1 MAKPTSHPKLASSS
15 STSSS
20 TNPHSSSRHRS
31 DRTDRSISAT
41 ERVSFPGVVRSSS
54 SSGAMPSAQRVN
66 SSSSNNNLNAVPGSG
81 GQQQRSSSHSSHD
94 SANYSRSDP
103 NKVRNNT
110 MPHPHSSVAGQ
121 SSHQRNNSSSASS
134 SSVNKLD
141 QRHPQSREQKMS
153 GNEAAHK
160 SMSKSAQGQQ
170 QPSSQNSNVMYPAVN
185 SSELNRNTSTRHPQ
199 ALAHSQTTKYNSHTP
214 GKLPELSKMG
224 RTSHNLSSADQTSVQ
239 SQQQLPPPP
248 TKRPSTID
256 SSSFRLTDDLTNI
269 KSLDNL
275 DLLSTSPPRQLLST
289 QNAKAPSIFSPEWNE
304 KPAGSN
310 GNGDEISSPIK
321 QEQKPLISSDLIG
334 KMDNRAEH
342 YTMSGS
348 QMGHAKSIAGV
359 GEKRPSSSNSKR
371 YNESMGMP
379 VNQQASMF
387 DNRSEIKSSSKR
399 NFGNMEFG
407 QSDAID
413 AKEYKIRKIEPTQS
427 PPSTSMSQSFGASA
441 SNTNSSSGFDD
452 MLPSKSYNGI
462 ETNPHIV
469 SNILKE
475 SLFSENSNKFGV
487 PSMSMPS
494 TGIDEFELNAS
505 QFMQYQQVQQ
515 PHAQQPHAQQQQT
528 LPQQPQQSNSN
539 HNAEILYDRAENIY
553 DRTMFL
559 NSSNKQQQ
567 QQLQQLPQQQQLQ
580 QQQPQQQPQHP
591 SQYMQRPVKTD
602 NFNSIDDVG
611 LGTFDA
617 QFQQNNAFYA
627 QTQNI
632 STNPQKMLPAQIQ
645 LNPEDPDSESVHSK
659 SEKKKKKEKHKNKDK
674 EKSKDREERKKHKKD
689 KDRHR
694 DKDRSDEA
702 KELKPEPIILKIQK
716 QQLNEPVKLII
727 NKDSIKN
734 YDSTQGTS
742 SHSKKKDK
750 NRDRDKDKVVKAIPN
765 APNKVILANN
775 YA

>member
-1 MAKPTSHPKLASSS
+1 MAKPTSHTKIASSS
-15 STSSS
+15 SSSSS

-31 DRTDRSISAT
+31 DRGDRSISAA
-41 ERVSFPGVVRSSS
+41 ERINFPTAVRSSTN
-54 SSGAMPSAQRVN
+54 SGTMPSAQRISAN

-81 GQQQRSSSHSSHD
+81 SGSQQQRPSSHSSHD

-110 MPHPHSSVAGQ
+110 MPHPHSSAAGQ
-121 SSHQRNNSSSASS
+121 SSHQRNNSSSTSS

-160 SMSKSAQGQQ
+160 SMSKSVQGQQ
-170 QPSSQNSNVMYPAVN
+170 QPSSQNSNVMYPSVN

-224 RTSHNLSSADQTSVQ
+224 RAPHNLSSAEQTSVQ
-239 SQQQLPPPP
+239 SQQQPP

-289 QNAKAPSIFSPEWNE
+289 QNTKAPSIFSPEWNE

-321 QEQKPLISSDLIG
+321 QEQKPLINIDLNS
-334 KMDNRAEH
+334 KMDNRADH
-342 YTMSGS
+342 YNMSGS
-348 QMGHAKSIAGV
+348 QMGHAKSVAGV

-387 DNRSEIKSSSKR
+387 DNRSETKPSSKR

-494 TGIDEFELNAS
+494 TGADEFDLNAS
-505 QFMQYQQVQQ
+505 QFLQYQQVQQ
-515 PHAQQPHAQQQQT
+515 PHPQQQQT

-539 HNAEILYDRAENIY
+539 HNAEILYDRAENLY

-559 NSSNKQQQ
+559 NSSNNSSNKQQQ
-567 QQLQQLPQQQQLQ
+567 QQLPQQQQ
-580 QQQPQQQPQHP
+580 QQQPPQPQPQHP
-591 SQYMQRPVKTD
+591 SQYMQRPVKSD
-602 NFNSIDDVG
+602 NFNSIDDTG
-611 LGTFDA
+611 LGSFDA

-627 QTQNI
+627 QAQSI
-632 STNPQKMLPAQIQ
+632 STNPQKMLPAQLQ
-645 LNPEDPDSESVHSK
+645 LNPDDPDSEGVHSK

-702 KELKPEPIILKIQK
+702 KKDPAKPEPIILKIQK

-750 NRDRDKDKVVKAIPN
+750 NRDRGAIPN